1 MSSNLDSLYTVLS
14 KYDTIEKYND
24 LIHKLEV
31 INKKLKNRALDF
43 IIYNAKELKD
53 VLKYLDSETVM
64 ELYSDL
70 VKVSAQTIQNA
81 ALSNNSNN
89 K

>member
-53 VLKYLDSETVM
+53 ILKYLDSETVM

-81 ALSNNSNN
+81 ALPNN
-89 K
+89 KN

>member
-70 VKVSAQTIQNA
+70 VKVSAQTIQNS
-81 ALSNNSNN
+81 ALPNN
-89 K
+89 KN